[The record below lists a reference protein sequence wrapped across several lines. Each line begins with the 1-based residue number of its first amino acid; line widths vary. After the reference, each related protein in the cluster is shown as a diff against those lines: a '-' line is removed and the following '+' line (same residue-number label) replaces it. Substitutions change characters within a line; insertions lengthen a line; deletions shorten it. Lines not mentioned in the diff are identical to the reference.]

1 MCTGRLKY
9 LLAVAFVLLG
19 SLAFAEDWI
28 MEPAPADRVKYRDS
42 KVFGRVTYDD
52 YGMRKTTPDVISL
65 EYLPKDVYGFVDWA
79 EAIRKGVIAPRDS
92 LKKKTNT
99 EAAEPPFNGNILRK
113 VTRDFMPDVI
123 FPHTPHNV
131 WLKCNVCH
139 PKIFRMRAG
148 ATPITMTGIWQ
159 GKFCGRCHDRVAFPT
174 RNCFKCHSA
183 PKTYKG
189 ALRQRTG
196 GLRPG
201 KW

>member
-1 MCTGRLKY
+1 MRTRRLKY
-9 LLAVAFVLLG
+9 LLAAAFVLLG
-19 SLAFAEDWI
+19 SLAFAEDWV

-42 KVFGRVTYDD
+42 KVSSRIKYDE
-52 YGMRKTTPDVISL
+52 YGMRKVTPDVISL
-65 EYLPKDVYGFVDWA
+65 EYLPKDAYGFVDWA

-92 LKKKTNT
+92 LKKKKRKV
-99 EAAEPPFNGNILRK
+99 AKDAKPPFSKNILRK
-113 VTRDFMPDVI
+113 VSRRFMPDVI

-139 PKIFRMRAG
+139 PKIFRMKAG

-183 PKTYKG
+183 PKAYKKT
-189 ALRQRTG
+189 LDQRIG
-196 GLRPG
+196 SRY
-201 KW
+201 

>member
-9 LLAVAFVLLG
+9 LLAVAFVLLS
-19 SLAFAEDWI
+19 SLAFAEEWF
-28 MEPAPADRVKYRDS
+28 MEPAPVDRVKYRDS
-42 KVFGRVTYDD
+42 NVLGRVKYDE

-65 EYLPKDVYGFVDWA
+65 EYLPKDAYGFVDWA

-92 LKKKTNT
+92 LKKFKKKKNST
-99 EAAEPPFNGNILRK
+99 EVAKPPFSKKILRK
-113 VTRDFMPDVI
+113 VSRDFMPNVI

-139 PKIFRMRAG
+139 PKIFRMKAG

-159 GKFCGRCHDRVAFPT
+159 GKFCGRCHDKVAFPT

-183 PKTYKG
+183 PKAYKKT
-189 ALRQRTG
+189 LDQRRG
-196 GLRPG
+196 GRF
-201 KW
+201 